1 MFFSIFI
8 VYTAVQNQVNRALET
23 SSRITALLATHGS
36 SITNSLPH
44 ISALLDGVITAIE
57 GAVSFKAL
65 PPPSSFNIQDQ
76 FQVGQKMITQP
87 KNFFLVSKPP
97 GKKAEPSLVSS
108 LSFHKSAS
116 MQQNPCCCAQTIYN
130 NNKK

>member
-1 MFFSIFI
+1 MLFILTMFFSIFI
-8 VYTAVQNQVNRALET
+8 VNTAVQNQVNRALET
-23 SSRITALLATHGS
+23 SSRITALLATHGN

-65 PPPSSFNIQDQ
+65 PLPSSFNIQDQ

-87 KNFFLVSKPP
+87 KSFYPVSKPP
-97 GKKAEPSLVSS
+97 GKKGRTLFSKNSF
-108 LSFHKSAS
+108 LS
-116 MQQNPCCCAQTIYN
+116 
-130 NNKK
+130 